1 MNEKSKDIPK
11 NTIRNQVIT
20 DIFCYVNRLPRTTDV
35 KLWYDILKQYGIGDE
50 IIVKKVFDEL
60 SVAKDDITNYRSMV
74 NDLEEI
80 RKNQQAHIT
89 NLEELIKNQQ
99 VSIEE
104 QHRCIEQQQVHI
116 ESLQTQ
122 LNRVSEKNK
131 KHLKQIRTFVVIIGL
146 MVLGLIVSVII

>member
-1 MNEKSKDIPK
+1 
-11 NTIRNQVIT
+11 
-20 DIFCYVNRLPRTTDV
+20 
-35 KLWYDILKQYGIGDE
+35 
-50 IIVKKVFDEL
+50 
-60 SVAKDDITNYRSMV
+60 MV

-99 VSIEE
+99 ASIEE
-104 QHRCIEQQQVHI
+104 QHRCIEQQQVHM

-122 LNRVSEKNK
+122 LNRISEKNK